1 MEAGLRRA
9 GSLNLDGFKQAIAST
24 MSEEDIEAITPK
36 ALDIICTCAYSRRSE
51 LKKIMTDLVF
61 KQTQDTSLLDYNYNI
76 EQVIW
81 ADSCKRVAEAI
92 LVLELF
98 LQTYPEVEQPIQI
111 ESKCIKRVVI
121 EMNVEEARE
130 FVGRLNA
137 IEKEIVTASQ
147 GTP

>member
-24 MSEEDIEAITPK
+24 MSEQDIEAITPK

-92 LVLELF
+92 LVLEVF
-98 LQTYPEVEQPIQI
+98 LQTYPEVEQPI
-111 ESKCIKRVVI
+111 
-121 EMNVEEARE
+121 
-130 FVGRLNA
+130 
-137 IEKEIVTASQ
+137 
-147 GTP
+147 